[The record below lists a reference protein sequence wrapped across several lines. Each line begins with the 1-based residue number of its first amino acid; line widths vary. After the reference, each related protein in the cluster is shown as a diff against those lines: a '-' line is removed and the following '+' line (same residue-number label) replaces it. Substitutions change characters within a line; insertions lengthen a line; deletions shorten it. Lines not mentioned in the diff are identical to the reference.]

1 MSDPQPPHQLPPER
15 RSSFPSRFRA
25 PGPSHVPPSRV
36 RASSGLVPGA
46 LFLLTFLTTTA
57 AGAIHQHPGV
67 DISGWQVLFPV
78 GAIRPISDGLSYSV
92 PLMLILLC
100 HELGHYFVARAHGVQ
115 ASLPHFIP
123 LPPLLGFGT
132 MGAIIGMRQV
142 TSDRRKLIDIGA
154 AGPLAGLLVA
164 IPVIAY
170 GLSLS
175 PVGTLHPGGMQEG
188 NSVLYAVVKRLAKG
202 VWLPD
207 GTHDVFLHP
216 TAYAGWVGLLITM
229 INLLPIGQLDGGHI
243 ATAYFGNGY
252 GRFARRLHQ
261 ALPVMA
267 VAVFWWVTLVVRR
280 EIAGTNRATTGE
292 VFSIAAQGAM
302 PWMVWWLMV
311 TAVRRLSGS
320 GDHPPVEA
328 LPLGASRR
336 RLFWLMVVVF
346 ALLLMPVPMRQT
358 LAGVDRPPPPPDRLS
373 APAAARPASSPPE
386 PPP

>member
-1 MSDPQPPHQLPPER
+1 
-15 RSSFPSRFRA
+15 
-25 PGPSHVPPSRV
+25 
-36 RASSGLVPGA
+36 
-46 LFLLTFLTTTA
+46 LLTFLTTTA
-57 AGAIHQHPGV
+57 AGAIHQHPGI

-100 HELGHYFVARAHGVQ
+100 HELGHYFVARAHGVP

-207 GTHDVFLHP
+207 ATHDVFLHP

-243 ATAYFGNGY
+243 ATAYFGNRY

-261 ALPVMA
+261 TLPIVA
-267 VAVFWWVTLVVRR
+267 VAVFWWLTLVVRQ
-280 EIAGTNRATTGE
+280 EVAGTNRATTGE
-292 VFSIAAQGAM
+292 IISIAAQGAM
-302 PWMVWWLMV
+302 PWMMWWLMV
-311 TAVRRLSGS
+311 AAVRRLSGS
-320 GDHPPVEA
+320 ADHPPVEA
-328 LPLGASRR
+328 RPLGASRR
-336 RLFWLMVVVF
+336 GLFWLMVVVF

-358 LAGVDRPPPPPDRLS
+358 LAGLDPPPPPPDRLS
-373 APAAARPASSPPE
+373 APAAPLE
-386 PPP
+386 PRR